1 MKNIWTTEFKVGL
14 TVIGGT
20 LILIFGI
27 IWGKGFKLETDTYEL
42 EVYFENIGGMVLG
55 EMVTANGFKVGK
67 VKEIEP
73 YGRYVLTTLEIKDDV
88 ELYEDADFVII
99 SAELLAGMRVEIFP
113 GYSDKLLDIS
123 KQPIKG
129 RYGGRIVDVG
139 LTIDELAKD
148 MSGLTFRLDTTVM
161 FINSFLEKGQFQKG
175 VNNTLANLDSI
186 SFLFKKLLDENSGTF
201 NQSMRN
207 FEKTSSSLNAIV
219 DSNATSL
226 NRTFNNLTAITTRLD
241 TISYSLQMVMQ
252 KIDNKNGTL
261 GKMVNDSTLYNNLN
275 KTLAR
280 IDSLAKVIKDEG
292 LDIDLF

>member
-14 TVIGGT
+14 TVITGT

-27 IWGKGFKLETDTYEL
+27 IWGKGFKLETDTYQL
-42 EVYFENIGGMVLG
+42 DVYFENIGGMVLG
-55 EMVTANGFKVGK
+55 EMVTANGFKVGT
-67 VKEIEP
+67 VKKIEP

-113 GYSDKLLDIS
+113 GYSDKLLDLS

-139 LTIDELAKD
+139 LTIDQLARD
-148 MSGLTFRLDTTVM
+148 MSILTFRLDTTV
-161 FINSFLEKGQFQKG
+161 ILVNGFLKKGELQKG
-175 VNNTLANLDSI
+175 VNRTMANLDSI
-186 SFLFKKLLDENSGTF
+186 SFLFKELLDDNSGSF
-201 NQSMRN
+201 HQSMLN
-207 FEKTSSSLNAIV
+207 FEKTSASLNALL
-219 DSNATSL
+219 DSNSTSL
-226 NRTFNNLTAITTRLD
+226 NKTFKNLTAVTTRLD
-241 TISYSLQMVMQ
+241 TISYSLQMVLQ
-252 KIDNKNGTL
+252 KIDQKNGTL
-261 GKMVNDSTLYNNLN
+261 GKMVNDTTLYNNLN
-275 KTLAR
+275 RTLAR